1 VAELARGPL
10 VHALYLGGI
19 GDVGLQP
26 QLADRALPQVDAD
39 HPAPSSPKR
48 RAVSAPMPLAAPV
61 ITHTFPSSLPAIRAA
76 NGDLPRN
83 RLAIEAAVLALL
95 D

>member
-1 VAELARGPL
+1 VAELAARSYMPCTW
-10 VHALYLGGI
+10 VESVTSACS
-19 GDVGLQP
+19 P
-26 QLADRALPQVDAD
+26 SSPTAPSRRSTPTTR
-39 HPAPSSPKR
+39 APSSPKR

-83 RLAIEAAVLALL
+83 RLAIDAAVLALL